1 MIGAIT
7 LLLVFQ
13 LIGEIIAMTLVLPI
27 PGPVIGMALLFAAL
41 AARGGPSSELR
52 STAQRLLQ
60 HLSLL
65 FVPAGTGVMLHFQRM
80 SNEWLALALS
90 LLGSTL
96 MTIAVTALT
105 LRFLARSR
113 KLGDDAP

>member
-1 MIGAIT
+1 MISAIT

-13 LIGEIIAMTLVLPI
+13 LIGEIIAQSLGLPV

-41 AARGGPSSELR
+41 AASGGPSVDLR
-52 STAQRLLQ
+52 NTAQGLLG

-80 SNEWLALALS
+80 SNEWLALAVS

-96 MTIAVTALT
+96 ITITVTALT
-105 LRFLARSR
+105 LRFLIRR
-113 KLGDDAP
+113 CGIRNDRR